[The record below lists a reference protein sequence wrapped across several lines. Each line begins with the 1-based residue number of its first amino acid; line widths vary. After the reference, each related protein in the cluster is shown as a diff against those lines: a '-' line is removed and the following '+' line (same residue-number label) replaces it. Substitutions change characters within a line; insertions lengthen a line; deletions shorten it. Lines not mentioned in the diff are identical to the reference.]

1 MAAPSP
7 ASGGS
12 GGFLVMIVLSLVLVA
27 LLWIPMICL
36 YPLTAL
42 AGALAGVGSFL
53 VAVRLLPADG
63 RDVAMVIGLAVGV
76 VVVWKV
82 YRVESRLAGHP
93 LFRLIRH
100 AVRLLLLGIWAIPIL
115 QLTMGATAPTTTTRY
130 VLAVIS
136 NPRALLA
143 FLARPQNLAIW
154 IGALVAL
161 HFLLWKA
168 DTLREWWH
176 HRLKWVGLRSV

>member
-1 MAAPSP
+1 MGAPSP
-7 ASGGS
+7 AGGGS
-12 GGFLVMIVLSLVLVA
+12 GGFLVLVVLSLLLVA

-53 VAVRLLPADG
+53 VAVRLLPVDG
-63 RDVAMVIGLAVGV
+63 RDVAMVIGIGVGV

-93 LFRLIRH
+93 QFRLIRH

-115 QLTMGATAPTTTTRY
+115 QLAMGATAPTTTTRY
-130 VLAVIS
+130 VLAMVS
-136 NPRALLA
+136 SPRALLP

-154 IGALVAL
+154 MGAMVAL
-161 HFLLWKA
+161 HFVLWSA
-168 DTLREWWH
+168 DSLRQWWH
-176 HRLKWVGLRSV
+176 RRLKYVGLK